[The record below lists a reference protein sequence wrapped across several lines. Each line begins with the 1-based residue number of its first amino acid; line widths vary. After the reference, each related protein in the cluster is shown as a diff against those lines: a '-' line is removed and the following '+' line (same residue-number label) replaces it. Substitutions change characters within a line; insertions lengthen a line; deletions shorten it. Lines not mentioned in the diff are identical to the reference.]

1 LNRVVTL
8 INIVLI
14 GLILLSDV
22 SLVMKYYQKP
32 NAYALMSH
40 VSSIHYYFL
49 HQIGLQ
55 FAYVKVAIS
64 LLLIISWSHKL
75 IYPSKV
81 VLLKYATF
89 FYSLLWILIGVLVLS
104 DIVGTLQYSTSL
116 PIDLYDFSLLVQSL
130 TLLQLSKILSVVII
144 LPLGLMVLP
153 KLYNYTLTYV

>member
-1 LNRVVTL
+1 MNRVVTL

-14 GLILLSDV
+14 GLILVSDV

-64 LLLIISWSHKL
+64 LLLIFSW
-75 IYPSKV
+75 
-81 VLLKYATF
+81 
-89 FYSLLWILIGVLVLS
+89 
-104 DIVGTLQYSTSL
+104 
-116 PIDLYDFSLLVQSL
+116 
-130 TLLQLSKILSVVII
+130 
-144 LPLGLMVLP
+144 
-153 KLYNYTLTYV
+153 